1 MRIAVLYTDHLVLHE
16 DEMLFELRLL
26 RVKSVDLGLH
36 HNIIT
41 RERWFINV
49 KMQIIVH
56 GRRLIHLRI

>member
-1 MRIAVLYTDHLVLHE
+1 MRIVVLYTDHLVLHE

-41 RERWFINV
+41 GN
-49 KMQIIVH
+49 
-56 GRRLIHLRI
+56 RLSEMVY